1 MYMNIMLTGSQ
12 VNNSGK
18 TKSIETNTFSPG
30 MIPEMTPRLDPTM
43 NANTNSNM
51 SYEYNIPS
59 DIQSTLLID
68 VSGGVPRRA
77 GLLKPGFLPI
87 QQVRFV
93 PRHLNDGVTG
103 NIY

>member
-1 MYMNIMLTGSQ
+1 MNMMLVGSH

-30 MIPEMTPRLDPTM
+30 MIPEMTPRLEPVI
-43 NANTNSNM
+43 NASINSYM
-51 SYEYNIPS
+51 TYEYNIPS

-68 VSGGVPRRA
+68 VSGGVPHRA
-77 GLLKPGFLPI
+77 GLLKPGFLST

>member
-1 MYMNIMLTGSQ
+1 MNMMLVGSH
-12 VNNSGK
+12 VSNNGK

-30 MIPEMTPRLDPTM
+30 IIPEITPRVEPTM
-43 NANTNSNM
+43 NADINSYM
-51 SYEYNIPS
+51 TYEYNIPS

-68 VSGGVPRRA
+68 VSGGVPHRA
-77 GLLKPGFLPI
+77 GLLKPGFLPT